1 MKGSRRAR
9 ELRLLLNLQPH
20 PEGGWFTEHYRAEG
34 RVSLDGLEGD
44 RAAATAIYFMLEEG
58 DVSRPTASA
67 ATRPGTSTKVPPWN

>member
-58 DVSRPTASA
+58 DVSRPHRIRCDETWHLSLIHI
-67 ATRPGTSTKVPPWN
+67 